1 MRIVT
6 AMKILIPTTLTAS
19 RKTRSAISTGLQM
32 GLAVLS
38 GCRRP
43 IVEIKESRRT
53 ILAAKT
59 EDRLED
65 WPPGVVNLRFHLPF
79 LPVDGSHSN
88 HQASKGSYLALA
100 RQMCLNINQPY
111 CDSNKPAPE
120 DLLKMHQFEVLLN
133 EGREEAALSVAA
145 LMAGNEELLQ
155 KAREICAVVAPH
167 GGLVA
172 RLRQLSSSAD
182 VYTPRHEA
190 PIVDPAAFQKA
201 EALLQ
206 GVWDLPSRNA
216 LQPCSAIEWRD
227 QLLAVQIE
235 EVPDAPIMEVP
246 DVPGEE
252 APDVR
257 VQPPRADIS
266 ELDPS
271 RENPDT
277 DASRKM
283 RNRRR
288 RRHRRRRYR
297 RNKVCDFLHTKE

>member
-1 MRIVT
+1 
-6 AMKILIPTTLTAS
+6 
-19 RKTRSAISTGLQM
+19 
-32 GLAVLS
+32 
-38 GCRRP
+38 
-43 IVEIKESRRT
+43 
-53 ILAAKT
+53 
-59 EDRLED
+59 
-65 WPPGVVNLRFHLPF
+65 
-79 LPVDGSHSN
+79 
-88 HQASKGSYLALA
+88 
-100 RQMCLNINQPY
+100 MCLNINQPY

-297 RNKVCDFLHTKE
+297 RNKRAAQADAGEEQSGMEGEEEGAAQAVAEEELNGLEGEKERAPQADAEEEHNDTEREEEVSFNSS